1 MVSDAMLPDAVYRD
15 LVSTLFTMATPIMA
29 FGLLYLLVGTLIY
42 LKWQDPLIAA
52 LTGSAML
59 VTIARVWLIKAY
71 SAAGRTDQDIAS
83 LKVWEGRYAFLT
95 YISALLLAGLHIRAL
110 SAHEPLVHIG
120 TISLIFTFGS
130 GIVSRN
136 ASRPRLCLISL
147 LLVVGPTAIA
157 MLTHAASGAD
167 ELPHPEFFVLQA
179 FLLVAVTLMSLQSVR
194 HLYISSVE
202 HLTTK
207 HDLATLARYDPLTG
221 LPNRLLL
228 RETFQANVQSSAADE
243 QMAVHY
249 LDLDGFKAV
258 NDRYGHPAG
267 DAMLR
272 EVARRLQIMIR
283 AEDVACRLG
292 GDEFLLLQCQVRHQ
306 DQADLLARRI
316 IKQLSEPYL
325 IDGVEM
331 RITASVGIAM
341 SPEFGLELERL
352 MAFADTALY
361 RSKAKGK
368 AQVHFC
374 TTEDLRQSGQ
384 AVA

>member
-15 LVSTLFTMATPIMA
+15 LVSTLFTMTMPIIG
-29 FGLLYLLVGTLIY
+29 FGILYVLVGALIY
-42 LKWQDPLIAA
+42 FKWQDPLIAA
-52 LTGSAML
+52 LTGSAAI
-59 VTIARVWLIKAY
+59 VTVGRVWLIKAY
-71 SAAGRTDQDIAS
+71 NRAGRTHQDIAS
-83 LKVWEGRYAFLT
+83 LKIWESRYACLT
-95 YISALLLAGLHIRAL
+95 YMVALLLAALHIRAL

-120 TISLIFTFGS
+120 TISLIFTFGA

-136 ASRPRLCLISL
+136 ASRPRLCVIGLS
-147 LLVVGPTAIA
+147 LVVVPTALA
-157 MLTHAASGAD
+157 MVIHAASGSD
-167 ELPHPEFFVLQA
+167 KVSHPEFFVLQA
-179 FLLVAVTLMSLQSVR
+179 LLLIAVTLMSLQSVR

-228 RETFQANVQSSAADE
+228 RETFQANIQPSAADE
-243 QMAVHY
+243 QMAIHY

-258 NDRYGHPAG
+258 NDRHGHPAG

-272 EVARRLQIMIR
+272 EVARRLQVTIR

-325 IDGVEM
+325 INGVEM

-341 SPEFGLELERL
+341 APEFGLELERL

-374 TTEDLRQSGQ
+374 TTEDLHQSGL